1 MYLVWYDRDVTS
13 PSPMVQLGS
22 FLSQTLT
29 QIIVNSW
36 TELLQKM
43 CLWSGVFHFG
53 TEEVRQQVKK
63 IFLFFKHWDL
73 DIYSFSFSFLLL
85 FDFSLKRCL
94 AEIWSSVEIC
104 QKFWKVKQR
113 KSWIQLCAPK
123 SHPLLTWTLDKQI
136 KNKTNKQRKSWIGL
150 PPSAASDKWTNKLK
164 RKKRRKNK
172 KR

>member
-1 MYLVWYDRDVTS
+1 
-13 PSPMVQLGS
+13 
-22 FLSQTLT
+22 
-29 QIIVNSW
+29 
-36 TELLQKM
+36 M

-73 DIYSFSFSFLLL
+73 DIYSFSFSFLFL
-85 FDFSLKRCL
+85 FDFSLRRCL

-123 SHPLLTWTLDKQI
+123 SHPLLTWTLNKHTNKKKKKNKTKEKLNTALCSQVPLTADLDVGQTNK

-150 PPSAASDKWTNKLK
+150 PPFGASDKRTNKLK
-164 RKKRRKNK
+164 RKKEGKT
-172 KR
+172 